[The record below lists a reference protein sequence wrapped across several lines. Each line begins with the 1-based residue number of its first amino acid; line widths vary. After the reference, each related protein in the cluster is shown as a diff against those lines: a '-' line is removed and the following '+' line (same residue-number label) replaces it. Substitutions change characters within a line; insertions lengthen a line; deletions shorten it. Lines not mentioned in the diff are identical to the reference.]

1 MNGLN
6 HGFSMCLYMWI
17 FSLHGFCMIFFFR
30 PLFVQ
35 GIVFQ
40 VHPCSFLCTNVF
52 SWLFFFGFSPPHL
65 HHFSNCPSQ
74 RRQER
79 LFSYKVAPVSGWD
92 VCLLLGAIPA
102 QISLFLLIVPPLLT
116 LYNSCHVDCGFH
128 RVSSQTSDLGA
139 SSFVVFLAFLFVA
152 RQFVQIEQP
161 FSNFILFSM

>member
-1 MNGLN
+1 MDFQSAWILYDFL
-6 HGFSMCLYMWI
+6 FSPIVCAGYCFPGASLF
-17 FSLHGFCMIFFFR
+17 FSLHECFF
-30 PLFVQ
+30 L
-35 GIVFQ
+35 
-40 VHPCSFLCTNVF
+40 T
-52 SWLFFFGFSPPHL
+52 FFFGFYPPHL